1 MMNSLSLQPVSL
13 QPVSLSQVRHDLR
26 TPINAIL
33 GYSEILLED
42 LLEGGDR
49 TAISTLKK
57 IHTCGQQL
65 LTLINTLTKE
75 NTRPAPAVAQDR
87 PTDYA
92 AGGLRAGF
100 SEADQLALVIP
111 LDAILGYCDWLSGN
125 TEVILKPDIEKIFN
139 AANQLLVL
147 INNLAQAT
155 AEEIVQNTSIAPP
168 PKTTSSAQAS
178 LRTIDSAYSPITST
192 SQQSGHLLVV
202 DDNQNNRELLSRQLI
217 RQGYRVETAING
229 EQALAKVSN
238 QSYDLIL
245 LDILMPEL
253 NGYDVLHQLMQH
265 KDWRRIPVIMISALD
280 EIDSVVRC
288 IERGA
293 ADYLTKP
300 FNPVI
305 LNARISACLEKKRLH
320 DLEMVHLEQL
330 GTANA
335 QMSHYL
341 QEVDRITAAAA
352 AVESST
358 FNPDSLETVA
368 ARTDELGRLARVFT
382 HTVQAMGIREQE
394 LRIAEAQYR
403 SIFENALEGI
413 FQSNQEGHFLNV
425 NPALAKI
432 YGYDTPTEML
442 MMITDISGQVYVDPQ
457 ARIDF
462 LKQMQTCDELK
473 NWEYQIY
480 RKDGSITWVEENTR
494 AVRDL
499 HGQILY
505 FEGIV
510 QDISDRVY
518 REEQLRR
525 QLKELQIEID
535 HEQRK
540 EEVVSLT
547 SSNYFQE
554 VKKEIAAINLED
566 FWT

>member
-1 MMNSLSLQPVSL
+1 MINSLSLQSVSL
-13 QPVSLSQVRHDLR
+13 QPVSLSQLRHDLR

-42 LLEGGDR
+42 LPEGGDR
-49 TAISTLKK
+49 TATSTLKK
-57 IHTCGQQL
+57 IHACGQQL

-75 NTRPAPAVAQDR
+75 TTRPVV
-87 PTDYA
+87 DYA
-92 AGGLRAGF
+92 TSEPHTVF

-111 LDAILGYCDWLSGN
+111 LDAISGYCDWLSHN
-125 TEVILKPDIEKIFN
+125 TEITPKQDIEKIRN

-147 INNLAQAT
+147 INNFSHAT
-155 AEEIVQNTSIAPP
+155 AEETIQNAPIAPA
-168 PKTTSSAQAS
+168 PKTTSPAQAS
-178 LRTIDSAYSPITST
+178 LKTSDSAHVPITPT

-253 NGYDVLHQLMQH
+253 NGYDVLHRLMQH
-265 KDWRRIPVIMISALD
+265 KHWRRIPVIMISALD

-382 HTVQAMGIREQE
+382 HTVQAMSLREQE

-442 MMITDISGQVYVDPQ
+442 RAITDISGQVYVDPQ

-535 HEQRK
+535 HDQRK